1 MDGGSKMAI
10 SVLLIFCIIIS
21 DQISKHCA
29 RQKLSNRTSQKGV
42 FHLKLVY
49 NKGAFRGLL
58 KERPVLLA
66 LIQGIAV
73 FSVFI
78 VWLICVFIKKE
89 RGMVFGLSC
98 ILGGAIGNFIDRVHE
113 GKVTDFF
120 AIKWTKNLYYNV
132 ADWFIFLGGVWV
144 LILEIKGY
152 VTRS

>member
-1 MDGGSKMAI
+1 MLASF
-10 SVLLIFCIIIS
+10 VFIIIIIAI
-21 DQISKHCA
+21 DQMTKYYA
-29 RQKLSNRTSQKGV
+29 RKKLASNTYKKNGMT
-42 FHLKLVY
+42 LKLVY

-58 KERPVLLA
+58 KDRPVLLA
-66 LIQGIAV
+66 LIQGMAV
-73 FSVFI
+73 FFVFI
-78 VWLICVFIKKE
+78 VWLIYVFIKKD

-120 AIKWTKNLYYNV
+120 AIKWTKNLYYNI
-132 ADWFIFLGGVWV
+132 ADWFIFLGGVWG